1 MSNAE
6 SLLDVVCEVLATVRR
21 TKTEAKV
28 SQRAAVEHVLVNAM
42 DEHRVLIES
51 AMDDLLNAG
60 AIAAL
65 EFGSAQGERPVTT
78 VRLAPPEQSA

>member
-1 MSNAE
+1 M
-6 SLLDVVCEVLATVRR
+6 VCEVLATVRR

-28 SQRAAVEHVLVNAM
+28 SQRAAVEYVLVNAT
-42 DEHRVLIES
+42 DEHRVLIET
-51 AMDDLLNAG
+51 ALDDLLNAG
-60 AIAAL
+60 VITTL